1 MAKKVVGETDR
12 LQRVVG
18 DDCTT
23 KARGGIV
30 PTKSRKPTPLPPE
43 MRRVYERFLE
53 RFLKLPPVVVL
64 TVLWV
69 AGAALLGSYA
79 LVLYVA
85 GSVLVWLVAGLF

>member
-1 MAKKVVGETDR
+1 
-12 LQRVVG
+12 
-18 DDCTT
+18 
-23 KARGGIV
+23 
-30 PTKSRKPTPLPPE
+30 
-43 MRRVYERFLE
+43 MRRVYEWFLE

-85 GSVLVWLVAGLF
+85 GSVLVWLVAGLL

>member
-1 MAKKVVGETDR
+1 VAKKVTGETNR
-12 LQRVVG
+12 LHTVVG
-18 DDCTT
+18 NDCAT

-30 PTKSRKPTPLPPE
+30 PTKSRNPTPLPPE

-53 RFLKLPPVVVL
+53 RFLKLPPVVAL

-85 GSVLVWLVAGLF
+85 WSVLVRLVAGLL